1 MTKHSENTKPD
12 TCDNNVLANRFSH
25 TLENCLFAKQE
36 LMIYGFSEENFYYAD
51 ADDVEVGLILGE
63 PIMKSNDDDCVTAL
77 ELYKQKCFS
86 EEVDEDEMYD
96 FFFGDED

>member
-1 MTKHSENTKPD
+1 MKKENIKQSSTSKPI
-12 TCDNNVLANRFSH
+12 LENRFSH

-36 LMIYGFSEENFYYAD
+36 LMKDGFTEDNFYYANI
-51 ADDVEVGLILGE
+51 DDVEVGLLIGE

-86 EEVDEDEMYD
+86 EEVDEDEMYN
-96 FFFGDED
+96 FFFGEDS